1 MSDPVTVGPLRQR
14 MTEGMTNRAEK
25 LSLPLPTHYLLQPT
39 DFVLLRTRVELRCGR
54 ETRKMRKHH
63 TVSGYL
69 FCYQFGKYG
78 LFAQ

>member
-39 DFVLLRTRVELRCGR
+39 DFVLLRTRVELRYGR

-69 FCYQFGKYG
+69 FCYQFGRYG